1 MPWSEA
7 AFINT
12 ISIHPFAPKPPTS
25 GLSYWLP
32 VCQTHTCTRTHMHT
46 FLPLLWLGWDYQWSQ
61 LFHLLVFAAAIKWL
75 RIWHASR
82 FSSSHIW
89 RWHIAVLSAVWR
101 TVCSSSRFGLSYS
114 SEMGFQY
121 VWLNTVIGQSFSDV
135 FPFMS
140 FITECYY
147 RIGCLCIQTMERRLT
162 SLLKNVCVES
172 Q

>member
-1 MPWSEA
+1 MLRGKLELLPCLYCRVIKGHAMPWSEA

-82 FSSSHIW
+82 FSSLVTFGDGI
-89 RWHIAVLSAVWR
+89 LLCSAQYDGLYVRAAGLACPTLPKWAFNM
-101 TVCSSSRFGLSYS
+101 FG
-114 SEMGFQY
+114 
-121 VWLNTVIGQSFSDV
+121 WI
-135 FPFMS
+135 
-140 FITECYY
+140 
-147 RIGCLCIQTMERRLT
+147 
-162 SLLKNVCVES
+162 LL
-172 Q
+172 